1 MSDIIQSLWIGG
13 SLSKLEQ
20 LCLKSFCDNGHT
32 VHLYTYSDVKNI
44 PKEVIVK
51 DGNEIL
57 PENEIF
63 RYKNGSV
70 SAFSNL
76 FRLTLLY
83 KRGGYW
89 ADTDLI
95 CVKPFKSEDDYV
107 FSSEPNEL
115 YNNNIITSSFIK
127 MPKGSKVAL
136 RGINIQKE
144 QKKLILSGEVPW
156 GSGPKTV
163 QTIVQE
169 FNLFK
174 YVLPWKATCNCYYD
188 HFITLF
194 ISTFK
199 PRGAITTVKEIPNE
213 MICIHLWNELIRRQN
228 INKDSTFDPNSII
241 EYFKR
246 KHNII

>member
-1 MSDIIQSLWIGG
+1 MSDIIQSLWIGE

-32 VHLYTYSDVKNI
+32 VHLYTYSNIKNI
-44 PKEVIVK
+44 PKEVIIK

-76 FRLTLLY
+76 FRFTLLY
-83 KRGGYW
+83 KKGGYW
-89 ADTDLI
+89 ADTDLL
-95 CVKPFKSEDDYV
+95 CVKPFKSKDDFV
-107 FSSEPNEL
+107 FSSEPDEA
-115 YNNNIITSSFIK
+115 YTNIKINAGLIK
-127 MPKGSKVAL
+127 IPKGSKVAL
-136 RGINIQKE
+136 RGINIQRE

-163 QTIVQE
+163 ETIVQE

-174 YVLPWKATCNCYYD
+174 YVLPWKGICNCYYA
-188 HFITLF
+188 HFITLLHP
-194 ISTFK
+194 SFK
-199 PRGAITTVKEIPNE
+199 PKGAITTIQEIPEE
-213 MICIHLWNELIRRQN
+213 MICIHLWNELFRRNN

-241 EYFKR
+241 EYFKKR
-246 KHNII
+246 HNII